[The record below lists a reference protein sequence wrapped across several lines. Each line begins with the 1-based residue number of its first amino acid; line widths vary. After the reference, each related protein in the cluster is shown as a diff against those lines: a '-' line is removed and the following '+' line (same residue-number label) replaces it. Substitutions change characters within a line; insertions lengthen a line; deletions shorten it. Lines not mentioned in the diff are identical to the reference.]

1 MRNHQ
6 FILNSIL
13 SDVVSSVKKEPI
25 NLNVMDFKQMFDSE
39 KQSTCLNALYEA
51 EIQDD
56 MLALIYEANKTTFFA
71 VKTPNGIT
79 EKTTVTNKI
88 LQGDVLAPLLSSNMV
103 ISILDF
109 KQCNQTT
116 CSCTK
121 TK

>member
-1 MRNHQ
+1 MRNLQ

-39 KQSTCLNALYEA
+39 KLSTCLNALYEA

-79 EKTTVTNKI
+79 EKTTVTNK
-88 LQGDVLAPLLSSNMV
+88 
-103 ISILDF
+103 LDGVGPVDNRPSTNKLHHF
-109 KQCNQTT
+109 VQKKIN
-116 CSCTK
+116 K
-121 TK
+121 

>member
-1 MRNHQ
+1 M
-6 FILNSIL
+6 
-13 SDVVSSVKKEPI
+13 SSVRKEPI
-25 NLNVMDFKQMFDSE
+25 DLNVMDLKQMFDSE
-39 KQSTCLNALYEA
+39 ELSTCLNALYDA
-51 EIQDD
+51 EIKDD

-88 LQGDVLAPLLSSNMV
+88 LQGDVLPLCFQVTWL

-109 KQCNQTT
+109 KQCTLTT
-116 CSCTK
+116 CICTK